1 MDLFQIYADECNL
14 CGLCVQVCPSYDTV
28 DVIPSLLNYIQSGG
42 LSKENIPKL
51 PDYDIRLCYTCN
63 VCTVAC
69 PSRLGIRKLV
79 SAARELKT
87 KNFGATEEQGLVDPF
102 SGNNLYLKVG
112 EWEKPVEF
120 KNEGLSSK
128 VVYFPG
134 CAASCMNKVVGRSTV
149 KVLDAS
155 GADYSVMSGVEYCC
169 GSVSAGAG
177 NTAPLEKLGQKNID
191 EINARG
197 SEILITTC
205 PGCYR
210 AFKML

>member
-1 MDLFQIYADECNL
+1 MDLFQFMRTNANL
-14 CGLCVQVCPSYDTV
+14 CGLCVQVCPSYEYGRRYSV
-28 DVIPSLLNYIQSGG
+28 LLNYIQSGG
-42 LSKENIPKL
+42 LSKKTFENCRIMTYGFVNL
-51 PDYDIRLCYTCN
+51 QRVYRRR
-63 VCTVAC
+63 
-69 PSRLGIRKLV
+69 PSRLVIRKLV
-79 SAARELKT
+79 SAARELKQ
-87 KNFGATEEQGLVDPF
+87 KISAQRREGLSTLF
-102 SGNNLYLKVG
+102 RQQSLFKIG

-205 PGCYR
+205 P
-210 AFKML
+210 AVTAH